1 MLVSATQL
9 KITRQFKQ
17 NVKENTLQYAL
28 LHKICPLHK
37 NYLNSYVMMKD
48 ADQKDVLHQESCRHG
63 NCSNTGT
70 HENVCQSVIHVLSAV
85 GHVELFHLSTD
96 GGQIWFT
103 QPINEAIHHFLQS
116 SQFFSFLVIKCLL
129 CFPYLRRNILCS
141 TVIIT
146 LRGKTK
152 QGINET
158 TILNT

>member
-17 NVKENTLQYAL
+17 NVKENTLQYVL
-28 LHKICPLHK
+28 LYKICPQDK
-37 NYLNSYVMMKD
+37 NYLNSYIMMKD

-63 NCSNTGT
+63 NCSDTGT

-103 QPINEAIHHFLQS
+103 QPMGKQNPMFTPSA
-116 SQFFSFLVIKCLL
+116 
-129 CFPYLRRNILCS
+129 PYMIPQL
-141 TVIIT
+141 
-146 LRGKTK
+146 
-152 QGINET
+152 
-158 TILNT
+158 